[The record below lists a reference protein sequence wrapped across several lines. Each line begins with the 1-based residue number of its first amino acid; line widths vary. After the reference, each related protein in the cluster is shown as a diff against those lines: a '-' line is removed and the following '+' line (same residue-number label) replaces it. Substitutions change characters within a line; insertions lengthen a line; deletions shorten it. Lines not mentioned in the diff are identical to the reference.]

1 MTRDNGHRA
10 SRRAELL
17 VIGPMPPPV
26 HGYSVVTKFI
36 ADKLAALAPIEVIN
50 VAPDSLVRNRRYH
63 AQRMRRA
70 ARALWRVLAA
80 RRHSRSL
87 YVAIAGGAGV
97 AYDLPLVLAARL
109 LGYKIYIHH
118 HSFSYINRRSP
129 WTALLFAVAGRTAT
143 HICLS
148 AGMAQRLG
156 MLYPAAPRSVVL
168 SNVALIPPR
177 PPRPARSGP
186 IRLGFLG
193 NLIPEKGADTA
204 IAVAR
209 ALRQD
214 GRDIVLAI
222 AGPALDADTEA
233 LLADT
238 QQSLGAAFVY
248 HGAVYGAEKAAFLD
262 SLDLLLFPT
271 RYANEAQPLVVLEAL
286 AAGIP
291 VLATHRGAIAE
302 DVGEHAAVFADEDYV
317 ANAVRMIGAWCAD
330 RRPLDALSAATSARA
345 DAAHRAAQG
354 ALAALLRTMTA
365 A

>member
-1 MTRDNGHRA
+1 MTTGKGHRA
-10 SRRAELL
+10 SRRAEIL

-36 ADKLAALAPIEVIN
+36 AEKLAAVAPIEVIN

-63 AQRMRRA
+63 AQRMLRA

-80 RRHSRSL
+80 CRHSRSL
-87 YVAIAGGAGV
+87 YFAIAGGAGV
-97 AYDLPLVLAARL
+97 AYDLPLALAARL
-109 LGYKIYIHH
+109 LSYEIYIHH
-118 HSFSYINRRSP
+118 HSFSYINRRSR
-129 WTALLFAVAGRTAT
+129 WTALLFAVAGPAAT

-156 MLYPAAPRSVVL
+156 LVYAQAQRSVVL
-168 SNVALIPPR
+168 SNAALIPPR

-209 ALRQD
+209 ELRNQN
-214 GRDIVLAI
+214 RDIVLAI
-222 AGPALDADTEA
+222 AGPALDPDTEA
-233 LLADT
+233 MLAQT
-238 QQSLGAAFVY
+238 QKSLGAAFVY

-291 VLATHRGAIAE
+291 VLATNRGAIAE
-302 DVGEHAAVFADEDYV
+302 DVGRHAAVFADQDYV
-317 ANAVRMIGAWCAD
+317 ANAVRMISGWCID
-330 RRPLDALSAATSARA
+330 RCPLAALSAETSARA
-345 DAAHRAAQG
+345 DAAHRAALDG
-354 ALAALLRTMTA
+354 LAALLRAMTTA
-365 A
+365 